1 VRELS
6 KRLAELPPEKR
17 QLFEKLAGKG
27 VAAPEAAHD
36 PAPPPTGPQRP
47 TVHAPPAGIGA
58 RTGSPGLS
66 LTFGTSPDAVKEGYQ
81 RFYDGV
87 TAQLDSTMFGDFSF
101 FLNYGYVPN
110 LNPQFSTV
118 ELPDHYINK
127 NSIRLVLEVIGDCAL
142 SGRRVLDVG
151 CGRGGT
157 VYVLHQFFHPDSV
170 TGLDLSP
177 NAIAFCRRIHNY
189 PGVDFRE
196 GDAEQLPFEN
206 ASFDVV
212 TNIESSHSY
221 PNIRAFY
228 SEVYRVLAPGG
239 HFLYTDVL
247 PVEQWEANVGLLKGL
262 GFGVRRDTDITS
274 NVLLSC
280 DEVAKSR
287 VQAFDS
293 GNDPHLMRN
302 FLATPESEVYTE
314 MRNR

>member
-1 VRELS
+1 V
-6 KRLAELPPEKR
+6 
-17 QLFEKLAGKG
+17 
-27 VAAPEAAHD
+27 
-36 PAPPPTGPQRP
+36 
-47 TVHAPPAGIGA
+47 VHAPPAGIGA

-66 LTFGTSPDAVKEGYQ
+66 LTFGSSPEAVKEGYQ

-87 TAQLDSTMFGDFSF
+87 TTQLDSTVFGDFSF

-110 LNPQFSTV
+110 LSPQLSRV
-118 ELPDHYINK
+118 VLPDHFINK
-127 NSIRLVLEVIGDCAL
+127 NSIRLVLEVIGDCSL
-142 SGRRVLDVG
+142 SGRRILDVG

-157 VYVLHQFFHPDSV
+157 VYVIHEFFDPASV
-170 TGLDLSP
+170 VGLDLSP
-177 NAIAFCRRIHNY
+177 AAIGFCGRIHQY
-189 PGVDFRE
+189 PCVSFHE
-196 GDAEQLPFEN
+196 GDAELLPFED

-228 SEVYRVLAPGG
+228 SEVYRVLSPGG

-247 PVEQWEANVGLLKGL
+247 AVEQWDANFEFLRSL
-262 GFGVRRDTDITS
+262 GFVVRRDRDITS

-287 VQAFDS
+287 VQAFAG
-293 GNDPHLMRN
+293 GNDPHLMQN

-314 MRNR
+314 MRKRRWKYSILQIEKP